1 MTRFL
6 EERARVAAALYGV
19 APASGANIVVAV
31 DEPSLLSVFT
41 SASSD
46 DVVIVMVASTTAAH
60 LAEVASRVGG
70 ATPNDDAYAQALRWA
85 SSFASHA
92 PATSAARIREIAGLA
107 GAAGR
112 VLVEPELPPYLR
124 SVRPA
129 KTALDRAITAI
140 LLQGELAHPLIFVAE
155 RRAPKHG
162 LAKLREEKLLDMQ
175 ITLGAAASLATDEP
189 LVDAAVTALRESPGS
204 SLHGKELL
212 REARA
217 RRTQAKASASDGPEL
232 ARHLYLAWLRG
243 EIDLSLA

>member
-19 APASGANIVVAV
+19 APASPSNVLVVV
-31 DEPSLLSVFT
+31 DEPPLPSVFT
-41 SASSD
+41 SVSPD

-60 LAEVASRVGG
+60 LAGVASRAG
-70 ATPNDDAYAQALRWA
+70 ATSNNDAYAQALRWA

-92 PATSAARIREIAGLA
+92 PATSAARIREIAALA

-140 LLQGELAHPLIFVAE
+140 LLHGELAHPLIFVAE

-189 LVDAAVTALRESPGS
+189 LVDAALAALRESPGS

-212 REARA
+212 RAARA
-217 RRTQAKASASDGPEL
+217 RQTQAKASASDGPEL